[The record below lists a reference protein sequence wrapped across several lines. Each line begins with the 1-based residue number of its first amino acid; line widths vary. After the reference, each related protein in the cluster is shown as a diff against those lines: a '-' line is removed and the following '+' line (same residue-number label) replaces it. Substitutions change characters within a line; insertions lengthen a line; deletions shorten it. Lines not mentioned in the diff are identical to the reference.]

1 MLKRIKNEII
11 RLSVLT
17 MSIITIYGTKVLA
30 TTIPDED
37 EVNEIAS
44 KGIRMFFGMLAGFAV
59 LMGGMELYGAFMAH
73 KENVD
78 LGGFGGSQNKVR
90 EKVIA
95 GVMCLIAAGVIFI
108 VMGWIQRLFNLA

>member
-1 MLKRIKNEII
+1 MLKRIKKNFLM
-11 RLSVLT
+11 LSILILN
-17 MSIITIYGTKVLA
+17 IITIYSTKVFA

-44 KGIRMFFGMLAGFAV
+44 KGLKMFFGLLAGFAV
-59 LMGGMELYGAFMAH
+59 LRGGLELYDAFMAH
-73 KENVD
+73 RENME
-78 LGGFGGSQNKVR
+78 LGGFGGSQNKVK

-108 VMGWIQRLFNLA
+108 VMGWIQKLFNLA